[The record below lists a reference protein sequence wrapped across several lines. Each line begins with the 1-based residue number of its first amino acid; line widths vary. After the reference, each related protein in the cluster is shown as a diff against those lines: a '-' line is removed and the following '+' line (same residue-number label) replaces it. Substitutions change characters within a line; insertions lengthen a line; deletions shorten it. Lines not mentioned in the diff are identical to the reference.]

1 MRRVGFTKYAPYPD
15 FANAAKTDSKI
26 DTLSETNNCTRS
38 LLTCVLLFPV
48 IWVLHVMSLK
58 WIWFSTNWKWGAI
71 VFLVVL
77 FLFSYRKQTDYIRN
91 RVEAVNSHNV
101 KGKENKAEG

>member
-1 MRRVGFTKYAPYPD
+1 
-15 FANAAKTDSKI
+15 
-26 DTLSETNNCTRS
+26 
-38 LLTCVLLFPV
+38 
-48 IWVLHVMSLK
+48 MSLK